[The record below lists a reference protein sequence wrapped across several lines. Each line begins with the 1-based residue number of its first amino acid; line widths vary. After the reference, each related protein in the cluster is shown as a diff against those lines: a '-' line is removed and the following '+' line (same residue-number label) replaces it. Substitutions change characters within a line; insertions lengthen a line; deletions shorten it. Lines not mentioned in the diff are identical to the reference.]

1 MAKWSVESTW
11 SVENLWGIPT
21 SGFEAALCKLADER
35 VLVQMDD
42 AETNR
47 KFRDLMCIFAE
58 PFGKFA
64 DVATDVQNA
73 FDITTAEGEQ
83 LDFIGR
89 VIGLQRSGFG
99 DTFYRTILQIQSTIL
114 QGQTEGDWTGSV
126 NQILSM
132 VRTFIGTGVAQPVEY
147 TLVAPYGFELL
158 IPSTLTPTQI
168 KVLFRLICR
177 AVYAGVLGFVT
188 FVAPGP
194 NLWQSHHGAVAN
206 GAIWCSFHGAT
217 ATPCGE
223 WGFVIVTDG
232 C

>member
-1 MAKWSVESTW
+1 MATWGELWSNSDF
-11 SVENLWGIPT
+11 WGLPG
-21 SGFEAALCKLADER
+21 SDFETLLCELADQR

-42 AETNR
+42 ETTNR

-58 PFGKFA
+58 PFGQVA
-64 DVATDVQNA
+64 DVAIDVQNA
-73 FDITTAEGEQ
+73 FDITTAVGQQ

-89 VIGLQRSGFG
+89 VIGLQRSGFD

-114 QGQTEGDWTGSV
+114 QGQTEGNWTGSV

-132 VRTFIGTGVAQPVEY
+132 VRTFIGSGVPQPVEY
-147 TLVAPYGFELL
+147 TLIAPYSFELL
-158 IPSTLTPTQI
+158 IPGALTATQI

-188 FVAPGP
+188 FVAVGP
-194 NLWQSHHGAVAN
+194 NLWQSHHGAVTN
-206 GAIWCSFHGAT
+206 GAIWCSAHGAT
-217 ATPCGE
+217 STPCGE
-223 WGFVIVTDG
+223 WAFVIVTDG